1 MEKSMENRERLKEQ
15 QGTEAGSL
23 ECSCLFLAISTLTT
37 DRGSKGAEGRTEE
50 VASLHRLKC
59 SRVYRKPLQK
69 SKEKQLPIPQ
79 THTTDGIP
87 FTSRRDSATNSSFRA
102 TKSHSVLAVWS
113 LGVKPS
119 TSSHLSVTS
128 SVGSGVSA

>member
-50 VASLHRLKC
+50 VASRHRLKC
-59 SRVYRKPLQK
+59 SRVYRKQLQK
-69 SKEKQLPIPQ
+69 GKEKQAPIPQ
-79 THTTDGIP
+79 THTHTH
-87 FTSRRDSATNSSFRA
+87 TLQME
-102 TKSHSVLAVWS
+102 SHSLQEGTV
-113 LGVKPS
+113 PQ
-119 TSSHLSVTS
+119 TPHLEPPNPILPLLF
-128 SVGSGVSA
+128 GA

>member
-1 MEKSMENRERLKEQ
+1 MENQERLKEQ
-15 QGTEAGSL
+15 QRTEAGSL

-69 SKEKQLPIPQ
+69 GKEK
-79 THTTDGIP
+79 
-87 FTSRRDSATNSSFRA
+87 
-102 TKSHSVLAVWS
+102 
-113 LGVKPS
+113 
-119 TSSHLSVTS
+119 
-128 SVGSGVSA
+128 